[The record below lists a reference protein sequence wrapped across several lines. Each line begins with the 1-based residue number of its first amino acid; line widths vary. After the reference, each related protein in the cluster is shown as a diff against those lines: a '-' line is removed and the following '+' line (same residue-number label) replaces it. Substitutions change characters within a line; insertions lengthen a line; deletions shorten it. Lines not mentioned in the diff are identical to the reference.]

1 MGAGLSP
8 LPGESA
14 LLALI
19 AGQPDRL
26 HLLRVVRDHG
36 PEDAWIAAGFVRNAV
51 WDALHGYIEPTP
63 LSDIDVLY
71 FAADSL
77 EPEADYAWERRLL
90 DVCPDAPWSVRN
102 QARMHL
108 RNGDAPYRDCADAMC
123 RWPEVCTAVALRL
136 RGDSLELLAPLGL
149 EDIWALCV
157 RPTEHF
163 RRKPDIYRERIA
175 AKNWPARWPKLQ
187 IEPL

>member
-1 MGAGLSP
+1 MTP
-8 LPGESA
+8 LPGEVE

-19 AGQPDRL
+19 AGQPERM

-36 PEDAWIAAGFVRNAV
+36 PAGAWIAAGFVRNAV
-51 WDALHGYIEPTP
+51 WDALHGYGEPTP

-71 FAADSL
+71 FSADCL

-90 DVCPDAPWSVRN
+90 GVCTDVPWSVRN

-108 RNGDAPYRDCADAMC
+108 RNGDSPYRDCADAIIH
-123 RWPEVCTAVALRL
+123 WPEVCTVVAVRL
-136 RGDSLELLAPLGL
+136 SDESLQLLAPLGID
-149 EDIWALCV
+149 DIWELRV

-163 RRKPDIYRERIA
+163 RGKPDIYRARLA
-175 AKNWPARWPKLQ
+175 AKNWPARWTKLR

>member
-1 MGAGLSP
+1 M
-8 LPGESA
+8 PGESA

-19 AGQPDRL
+19 AGQPERL

-36 PEDAWIAAGFVRNAV
+36 PEGAWIAAGFVRNAV

-71 FAADSL
+71 FASDNR
-77 EPEADYAWERRLL
+77 EPEADHAWERRLL
-90 DVCPDAPWSVRN
+90 EVCPEVPWSVRN

-108 RNGDAPYRDCADAMC
+108 RNADRPYRDCADAMC
-123 RWPEVCTAVALRL
+123 HWPEICTAVAVRL
-136 RGDSLELLAPLGL
+136 CSESLELLAPLGID
-149 EDIWALCV
+149 DIWALRV

-163 RRKPDIYRERIA
+163 RAKPDIYRERIA
-175 AKNWPARWPKLQ
+175 AKNWPARWPKLR

>member
-19 AGQPDRL
+19 AGQPERL
-26 HLLRVVRDHG
+26 HLLRIVRDHG

-71 FAADSL
+71 FASDNR
-77 EPEADYAWERRLL
+77 EPEADHVWERRLL
-90 DVCPDAPWSVRN
+90 EVCPEVPWSVRN

-108 RNGDAPYRDCADAMC
+108 RNADRPYRDCADAMC
-123 RWPEVCTAVALRL
+123 HWPEICTAVAVRL
-136 RGDSLELLAPLGL
+136 CSESLELLAPLGID
-149 EDIWALCV
+149 DIWALRV

-163 RRKPDIYRERIA
+163 RAKPDIYRERIA
-175 AKNWPARWPKLQ
+175 AKNWPARWPKLR

>member
-1 MGAGLSP
+1 M
-8 LPGESA
+8 PGESE

-19 AGQPDRL
+19 AGQPERL

-36 PEDAWIAAGFVRNAV
+36 PQDAWIAAGFVRNAV
-51 WDALHGYIEPTP
+51 WDALHGYDEPTP

-90 DVCPDAPWSVRN
+90 EVCPGAPWSVRN

-108 RNGDAPYRDCADAMC
+108 RNEDQPYRDCGHAMC
-123 RWPEVCTAVALRL
+123 HWAEVSAAVAIRL
-136 RGDSLELLAPLGL
+136 RGESLELLAPLGID
-149 EDIWALCV
+149 DIWTLRV

-163 RRKPDIYRERIA
+163 RAKPHIYRERIA

-187 IEPL
+187 IESL

>member
-1 MGAGLSP
+1 MGTGLSP
-8 LPGESA
+8 LPGESE

-19 AGQPDRL
+19 AGQPQRL

-36 PEDAWIAAGFVRNAV
+36 PQGAWIAAGFVRNAV
-51 WDALHGYIEPTP
+51 WDALHGYDEPTP
-63 LSDIDVLY
+63 LGDIDVLY
-71 FAADSL
+71 FATDSL

-90 DVCPDAPWSVRN
+90 EACPDQPWSVRN
-102 QARMHL
+102 QARMHR

-136 RGDSLELLAPLGL
+136 RGDSLELLAPLGIDDL
-149 EDIWALCV
+149 WALRV

-163 RRKPDIYRERIA
+163 RAKPHLYRERIA
-175 AKNWPARWPKLQ
+175 AKNWPANWPKLR
-187 IEPL
+187 IDTP

>member
-19 AGQPDRL
+19 AGQPERL
-26 HLLRVVRDHG
+26 HLLRIVRDHG

-71 FAADSL
+71 FASDNR
-77 EPEADYAWERRLL
+77 EPEADHAWKRRLL
-90 DVCPDAPWSVRN
+90 EVCPEVPWSVRN

-108 RNGDAPYRDCADAMC
+108 RNADRPYRDCADAMC
-123 RWPEVCTAVALRL
+123 HWPEICTAVAVRL
-136 RGDSLELLAPLGL
+136 CSESLELLAPLGID
-149 EDIWALCV
+149 DIWALRV

-163 RRKPDIYRERIA
+163 RAKPDIYRERIA
-175 AKNWPARWPKLQ
+175 AKNWPARWPKLR

>member
-1 MGAGLSP
+1 M
-8 LPGESA
+8 PGESA

-19 AGQPDRL
+19 AGQPERL

-36 PEDAWIAAGFVRNAV
+36 PEGAWIAAGFVRNAV

-71 FAADSL
+71 FASDKRK
-77 EPEADYAWERRLL
+77 PEADHAWERRLL
-90 DVCPDAPWSVRN
+90 EVCPEVPWSVRN

-108 RNGDAPYRDCADAMC
+108 RNADRPYRDCADAMC
-123 RWPEVCTAVALRL
+123 HWPEICTAVAVRL
-136 RGDSLELLAPLGL
+136 CSESLELLAPLGID
-149 EDIWALCV
+149 DIWALRV

-163 RRKPDIYRERIA
+163 RAKPDIYRERIA
-175 AKNWPARWPKLQ
+175 AKNWPARWPKLR

>member
-8 LPGESA
+8 LPGESE

-19 AGQPDRL
+19 AGQPERL

-36 PEDAWIAAGFVRNAV
+36 PEGAWIAAGFVRNAV
-51 WDALHGYIEPTP
+51 WDAMHEYSEPTP

-71 FAADSL
+71 FSADNL

-90 DVCPDAPWSVRN
+90 DVCPEAPWSVRN

-108 RNGDAPYRDCADAMC
+108 HNGDSPYRDCGDAM
-123 RWPEVCTAVALRL
+123 RHWPEVCTAVALRL
-136 RGDSLELLAPLGL
+136 RGDSLELLAPLGIS
-149 EDIWALCV
+149 DIWELRV

-163 RRKPDIYRERIA
+163 RAKSPIYRERLA
-175 AKNWPARWPKLQ
+175 AKNWPARWPKLR